1 MRSFLWLIFLVGCI
15 PDGGPPTGTGT
26 SSNGASLSI
35 DASSTFVLQRR
46 ESCTVLDHSV
56 FAISY
61 GNGKFGVRFQIDGGP
76 SVFADITYKI
86 PAEAGSHLTFFNAT
100 PATPTFV
107 SGTLKAGITGLLGRR
122 DGDLHVT
129 FADGSIFDGHYDLPF
144 DAEGPNVHCGGG
156 GVGGGD
162 EWD

>member
-1 MRSFLWLIFLVGCI
+1 MRSFVWFTFLVGCI

-26 SSNGASLSI
+26 TSNGGSLSI

-46 ESCTVLDHSV
+46 ESCTVPDHSV
-56 FAISY
+56 FDISY
-61 GNGKFGVRFQIDGGP
+61 GNGEIGFRFQIDGGP
-76 SVFADITYKI
+76 SVFADIRYTI
-86 PAEAGSHLTFFNAT
+86 PAEPGSNLALFDAT
-100 PATPTFV
+100 PAQPAFV

-144 DAEGPNVHCGGG
+144 DAKGAKVDCGGG
-156 GVGGGD
+156 GGGD
-162 EWD
+162 DWD